1 MPLRLA
7 RVFNS
12 SDKEDAF
19 FLYEEEISLSNV
31 LAYHFE
37 TFPIQK
43 EKRNTLP

>member
-7 RVFNS
+7 RVCTS
-12 SDKEDAF
+12 SDNEDAF
-19 FLYEEEISLSNV
+19 FVYEEGISLSNV